1 MYRGEMFER
10 MSLFLCFNMG
20 NTFCVGILK
29 NSINGTP
36 KYGLSKINFL
46 LLAGIRYFKPLD
58 IENSYLNMPIK
69 DGSNYKNGFLTP
81 LGSWICEEYYIW
93 IIILACYIL

>member
-10 MSLFLCFNMG
+10 MSSFLCFNMG
-20 NTFCVGILK
+20 NTFHVGRLK
-29 NSINGTP
+29 NSMDGTP
-36 KYGLSKINFL
+36 KYGLFKINFL
-46 LLAGIRYFKPLD
+46 LLSGIRYFTLLD

-69 DGSNYKNGFLTP
+69 DGNNYTNGFLTP

-93 IIILACYIL
+93 IIILA